1 MVYILLGTGFEETE
15 AIAPLDLLRR
25 AGVETAT
32 VGLTGKI
39 VYGSHHI
46 GIEADLLPEDMD
58 YDHIQGLRL
67 EAREKL
73 SAIRPRSLGQAG
85 RISGVSPADMA
96 ALMIYL
102 GK

>member
-1 MVYILLGTGFEETE
+1 MASCPAFVEDSCQNRALE
-15 AIAPLDLLRR
+15 RR
-25 AGVETAT
+25 
-32 VGLTGKI
+32 
-39 VYGSHHI
+39 
-46 GIEADLLPEDMD
+46 LLPEDLD
-58 YDHIQGLRL
+58 YAHIQGLRL

-73 SAIRPRSLGQAG
+73 SAVRPRSLGQAG